1 MRVIKREG
9 KYIASRWYREET
21 TGKLVGAT

>member
-21 TGKLVGAT
+21 TGKLVDAT